1 MSDESEPSEPTIE
14 IENCG
19 YPGNSDIDEE
29 RRAYWLIQAW
39 DRAHGNKSA
48 EELIQFAAKCAD
60 YAECGI
66 IPNTP
71 KPVKSSLKVVNAAAN
86 S

>member
-1 MSDESEPSEPTIE
+1 MSDDDPCEPTIE
-14 IENCG
+14 IENCA
-19 YPGNSDIDEE
+19 YPGNADCDEE

-60 YAECGI
+60 YAENGV
-66 IPNTP
+66 IPAAP
-71 KPVKSSLKVVNAAAN
+71 KPVKTALKVVNAPQP
-86 S
+86 

>member
-14 IENCG
+14 IENCK
-19 YPGNSDIDEE
+19 YPGSADGDEE

-48 EELIQFAAKCAD
+48 EELIAFAAKCAD
-60 YAECGI
+60 YAENGT

-71 KPVKSSLKVVNAAAN
+71 KPVKSQLKVVNAPAN